1 MLANIVDDIIII
13 KESTGMSL
21 ITTMIQTYRGDKLSP
36 NKIKILQYKRFKKI
50 VEYARQNS
58 HFFKELYKD
67 IGDDFGLEDLPSTN
81 KVAMMENFDAW
92 ITDSNITMDRINEY
106 TKDIDNIGRMIDDK
120 YLIFK
125 TSGSTGNPA
134 TILYDKKNIDVASA
148 VAAFRTFA
156 RKEDFKRFMKNG
168 KRTAG
173 VFANYGFYL
182 ACGMSRYLQLQSPRR
197 KNKITIDVNAPEE
210 QIIKELN
217 EFKPSMLS
225 GYPSNLALLADF
237 KELTIRPDV
246 VITGGELLT
255 DETRH
260 KLEEK
265 FNCYVQTHYS
275 CTEVGEIACEC
286 PKKHLHINEDWVI
299 VEPVNKDNN
308 PVSYGVRS
316 DKVLITNLSNF
327 IQPIIRY
334 ELTDRIIV
342 HEEKCGCG
350 KNSHWLEIEGRT
362 DDVLEFEKGILIAP
376 MSFYKVLEEIP
387 EIKRFQLIQRA
398 SNKLELRLLT
408 DNRKKAF
415 ERAVKDLREFL
426 SSKDVSGVEIFLSEE
441 LPKANKASGKFNHVY
456 KNLERKRSHQK

>member
-1 MLANIVDDIIII
+1 M
-13 KESTGMSL
+13 GL
-21 ITTMIQTYRGDKLSP
+21 ITTMIQTHRGDKLSP
-36 NKIKILQYKRFKKI
+36 NEIKKLQHKRLKKLI
-50 VEYARQNS
+50 KYARQNS
-58 HFFKELYKD
+58 QYFKELYED
-67 IGDDFGLEDLPSTN
+67 IDSDFSLKDLPPTN

-92 ITDSNITMDRINEY
+92 ITDSNITMERINDF
-106 TKDIDNIGRMIDDK
+106 TKDIENVGRMIDDK

-134 TILYDKKNIDVASA
+134 TILYDKKNVDVASA

-156 RKEDFKRFMKNG
+156 RKEDFKKFMKNG

-182 ACGMSRYLQLQSPRR
+182 ACGMSRYLQLQNPRR
-197 KNKITIDVNAPEE
+197 KNKITIDINAPEE

-217 EFKPSMLS
+217 GFKPSMLS
-225 GYPSNLALLADF
+225 GYPSNLALLAGS

-255 DETRH
+255 DEIRH
-260 KLEEK
+260 KLEKK
-265 FNCYVQTHYS
+265 FSCYVQTHYS
-275 CTEVGEIACEC
+275 CTEAGEIACEC
-286 PKKHLHINEDWVI
+286 SKKHLHVNEDWVI
-299 VEPVNKDNN
+299 VEPVDKDNN
-308 PVSYGVRS
+308 PVSCGVRS
-316 DKVLITNLSNF
+316 DKVLITNLSNY

-362 DDVLEFEKGILIAP
+362 DDILEFKEGVLIAP

-387 EIKRFQLIQRA
+387 EIIRFQLVQRA
-398 SNKLELRLLT
+398 SNKLELRLLA
-408 DNRKKAF
+408 DNREKAF
-415 ERAVKDLREFL
+415 ERAVKDLQEFL
-426 SSKDVSGVEIFLSEE
+426 NSKDVSGVEIFLSEE
-441 LPKANKASGKFNHVY
+441 LPKANKSSGKFNHVY
-456 KNLERKRSHQK
+456 KDFARKRPRQK